1 MSFKKSATLL
11 VAVTAV
17 TLIASCTPEKPEGN
31 TVAKVN
37 RASITDKQVDTR
49 LANLPQNIK
58 GSFANENGKKILLD
72 QMVNEELLH
81 QQAKRS
87 GYEKNDA
94 FKDQVKGF
102 EKQFEDAK
110 KQALINLIVRDNIDS
125 KIKIT
130 QEEVSS
136 YYNNNPKQF
145 EAFEQRRAKHILVET
160 KQEAQKLLN
169 RIKLKKATFD
179 AVAKKYSKDP
189 TAENSGDL
197 GWFKKGDLVPEFEK
211 AVYALRKNQLSQVVK
226 TDFGFHI
233 IKLTDTKKVAK
244 RELKDVQQQIQQAIY
259 NQKRN
264 AALNEYLKTLK
275 QNHKVTYTEAKPA
288 EAPAAK

>member
-1 MSFKKSATLL
+1 MSFKKYTILL
-11 VAVTAV
+11 MAVTAV
-17 TLIASCTPEKPEGN
+17 TFMSACTKEKPEG
-31 TVAKVN
+31 TTLAKVN
-37 RASITDKQVDTR
+37 REAITDTQVETR
-49 LANLPQNIK
+49 LSNLPQNIK
-58 GSFANENGKKILLD
+58 PSFANENGKKILLD

-87 GYEKNDA
+87 GYEKNES
-94 FKDQVKGF
+94 FKNQVTVF

-125 KIKIT
+125 KITIT
-130 QEEVSS
+130 PEEVAA

-160 KQEAQKLLN
+160 QEEANTLLN

-189 TAENSGDL
+189 TAENGGDL

-211 AVYALRKNQLSQVVK
+211 AVFALNKNQLSQVVK
-226 TDFGFHI
+226 TEFGYHI
-233 IKLTDTKKVAK
+233 IKLTDTKTVAK

-264 AALNEYLKTLK
+264 TALNEYLKTLK
-275 QNHKVTYTEAKPA
+275 QNHKVTYTETKPS
-288 EAPAAK
+288 EAPATK